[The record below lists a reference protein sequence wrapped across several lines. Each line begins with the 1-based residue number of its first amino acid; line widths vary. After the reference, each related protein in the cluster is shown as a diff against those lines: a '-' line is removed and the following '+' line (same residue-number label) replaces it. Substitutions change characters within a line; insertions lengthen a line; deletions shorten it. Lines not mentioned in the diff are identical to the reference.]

1 MPIYEYTCESCH
13 EDSEIL
19 VRGSERPECPECG
32 SVKLAKRLSVPAAH
46 VAGGSSSLPVCEPRA
61 ASGCGLPQCG
71 SGGCG
76 MGF

>member
-1 MPIYEYTCESCH
+1 MPLYEYTCQSCRQDF
-13 EDSEIL
+13 ELL

-32 SVKLAKRLSVPAAH
+32 SPKLAKRLSVPAAH
-46 VAGGSSSLPVCEPRA
+46 VAGASSLPVCQP
-61 ASGCGLPQCG
+61 SGGGCALPQCG